1 MRLWMRMSVFILVIS
16 TDFAFATAV
25 GSPLTLGEAI
35 ARVLENNPHLQA
47 ADFDAQAAAERIRQQ
62 GQARPYELGVE
73 LENLAGTG
81 EASGVSGLET
91 TLSLGRVLEIGD
103 KARWRGEVA
112 ELEAGVLRHE
122 QDARR
127 LELLAETAQRF
138 LTLAR
143 VQAERKLAQERVD
156 LMRRTLQSVERR
168 HRVGKAPAAERS
180 KVRIELARAELA
192 LEETGHLLING
203 RRELSVMWGE
213 FQPDFERTQADI
225 FHLDAEPDF
234 ASLDQRIEN
243 NPAVA
248 RLATQQRLSKARL
261 SLAKTRVRSDLD
273 LRAGVR
279 HLNAPNDV
287 GLVLSLRMPLGS
299 AGRASPY
306 VSEAEALAGREQLL
320 AQDQHLV
327 LRSTLAGLHQE
338 LLHARDRFEVYED
351 DIIPAAEK
359 ALQDYRQGYVVG
371 RYSLLELT
379 AAQETL
385 LEARLEYL
393 SSAADHHS
401 ARIEIDRLIGTAP
414 LNGVSTTGVSQ

>member
-1 MRLWMRMSVFILVIS
+1 MRSWMRVSVFILVIFA
-16 TDFAFATAV
+16 DFAVASAV
-25 GSPLTLGEAI
+25 GSPLTLGESV

-47 ADFDAQAAAERIRQQ
+47 ADFDAQAAADRIRQQ

-81 EASGVSGLET
+81 EASGVSELET
-91 TLSLGRVLEIGD
+91 TLSLGRVLELGN
-103 KARWRGEVA
+103 KARWRGAVA

-122 QDARR
+122 QDAKR
-127 LELLAETAQRF
+127 LDLLAETAQRF

-143 VQAERKLAQERVD
+143 VQVERKLAQERVD

-180 KVRIELARAELA
+180 KARIDLARAELA
-192 LEETGHLLING
+192 LEETDHLLING

-213 FQPDFERTQADI
+213 FQSDFETVQADI

-234 ASLDQRIEN
+234 TSLDLRIEH
-243 NPAVA
+243 NPAIA

-261 SLAKTRVRSDLD
+261 SLAKTRGRSDLD
-273 LRAGVR
+273 VRAGVR
-279 HLNAPNDV
+279 HLNDTDDV
-287 GLVLSLRMPLGS
+287 GVVLSLSMPLGS
-299 AGRASPY
+299 VGRASPY
-306 VSEAEALAGREQLL
+306 VHEAEALIGREQLL

-327 LRSTLAGLHQE
+327 LRATLSALHQE
-338 LLHARDRFEVYED
+338 LLHARDRFEIYKD
-351 DIIPAAEK
+351 SIIPEAEK
-359 ALQDYRQGYVVG
+359 ALLDYNKGYAAG

-379 AAQETL
+379 VAQETL
-385 LEARLEYL
+385 LEARLESL
-393 SSAADHHS
+393 SSAAEHHS

-414 LNGVSTTGVSQ
+414 LNGVTPTGVSQ

>member
-1 MRLWMRMSVFILVIS
+1 MRIAVFILVIS

-25 GSPLTLGEAI
+25 DSPLTLGEAI

-81 EASGVSGLET
+81 EVSGVSGLET
-91 TLSLGRVLEIGD
+91 TLSLGRVLELGD

-122 QDARR
+122 QDAQR

-143 VQAERKLAQERVD
+143 VQAERKL
-156 LMRRTLQSVERR
+156 

-180 KVRIELARAELA
+180 KVQIDLARAELA
-192 LEETGHLLING
+192 MKETRHLLMSG

-213 FQPDFERTQADI
+213 FQPDFENVQADI

-234 ASLDQRIEN
+234 TSLDLRIEH

-248 RLATQQRLSKARL
+248 RLATRQRLSKARL
-261 SLAKTRVRSDLD
+261 LLAKTRGRSDLD

-279 HLNAPNDV
+279 HLNDSDDV
-287 GLVLSLRMPLGS
+287 GVVLSLSMPLGS

-306 VSEAEALAGREQLL
+306 VDEAEALAERERLM
-320 AQDQHLV
+320 AQDQHLS
-327 LRSTLAGLHQE
+327 LRATLSALHQE
-338 LLHARDRFEVYED
+338 LLRARDRFEAYQNS
-351 DIIPAAEK
+351 IIPEAEK
-359 ALQDYRQGYVVG
+359 ALHDYSQGYAVG

-379 AAQETL
+379 AAQQTL
-385 LEARLEYL
+385 LESRLEFL
-393 SSAADHHS
+393 SSAADHHG

-414 LNGVSTTGVSQ
+414 LNGVPPTGVSQ